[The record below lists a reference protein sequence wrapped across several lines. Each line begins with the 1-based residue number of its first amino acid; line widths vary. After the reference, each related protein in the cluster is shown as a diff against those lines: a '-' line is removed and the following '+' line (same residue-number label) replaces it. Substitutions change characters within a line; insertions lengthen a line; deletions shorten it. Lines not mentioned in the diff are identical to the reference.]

1 LRFVTRF
8 ATFPPSALH
17 NGEMTSNRPRL
28 AVVQVTRSRPENEA
42 YNAFVQVLN
51 GRVWAMAEDAG
62 WDVLRLA
69 AEDLGPRALLAA
81 TEDADAVVIMGGED
95 VSPSYYG
102 GAVHYPGRSKH
113 YRAADEGQIAIVRRA
128 LAEGTPVLGICRGE
142 QIINVALGGT
152 LHQHLEDGDLHR
164 NTGVPITEVMSDHE
178 VSLVPGSR
186 LADALG
192 ADTAIV
198 RSAHHQAIDRVG
210 DGLVVVATAPDGGIE
225 AVEHVSA
232 PITGVQWHPEDVQA
246 AADQLPALLAS
257 LASAVAVPAERA
269 A

>member
-1 LRFVTRF
+1 
-8 ATFPPSALH
+8 
-17 NGEMTSNRPRL
+17 MTSNRPRL

-81 TEDADAVVIMGGED
+81 TEDADAVVLMGGED
-95 VSPSYYG
+95 VSPVFYG
-102 GAVHYPGRSKH
+102 GSTHYTGRSTH
-113 YRAADEGQIAIVRRA
+113 YRAADEGQIA
-128 LAEGTPVLGICRGE
+128 LVLGICRGE

-152 LHQHLEDGDLHR
+152 LHQHLEGDDLHR
-164 NTGVPITEVMSDHE
+164 NTGVPITEVMRDHE

-186 LADALG
+186 LAETLG
-192 ADTAIV
+192 SRTATV

-232 PITGVQWHPEDVQA
+232 PITGVQWHPEDAQA

-257 LASAVAVPAERA
+257 LAAAAVPAERA

>member
-1 LRFVTRF
+1 
-8 ATFPPSALH
+8 
-17 NGEMTSNRPRL
+17 MTSSRPRL
-28 AVVQVTRSRPENEA
+28 AVVQVTRTRPENEA
-42 YNAFVQVLN
+42 YNALVQVLN

-95 VSPSYYG
+95 ISPSFYG
-102 GAVHYPGRSKH
+102 GAADYVGRSTH
-113 YRAADEGQIAIVRRA
+113 YRSADEGQIALVRRA
-128 LAEGTPVLGICRGE
+128 VAEGTPLLGICRGE

-152 LHQHLEDGDLHR
+152 LHQHLEEGELHR
-164 NTGVPITEVMSDHE
+164 NAGVPITQVLTDHA
-178 VSLVPGSR
+178 VTLAPGSR

-192 ADTAIV
+192 AGTVTV
-198 RSAHHQAIDRVG
+198 RSAHHQAVDRVG

-225 AVEHVSA
+225 AIEHVSA

-246 AADQLPALLAS
+246 AADQLPALLAA
-257 LASAVAVPAERA
+257 LALAADAVPAERA